1 MEVLYNVILLTPNN
15 HLQKAM
21 RLYEND
27 VIGPESILVDGGTV
41 HNVNTAMQYTAI
53 FHGCK
58 NGKLSLFS

>member
-1 MEVLYNVILLTPNN
+1 MEVLYNVILLSPNN

-41 HNVNTAMQYTAI
+41 QCYIINPKQS
-53 FHGCK
+53 
-58 NGKLSLFS
+58 SLEGNEIV